1 MLLMNWTM
9 SSAFLICLSSTKYCW
24 FEVFSTTTVGTF
36 NSLKIEKEIK
46 VNIKHRGNK
55 YSDIYLYHT

>member
-9 SSAFLICLSSTKYCW
+9 SSTFLICLSSKKYCW

-36 NSLKIEKEIK
+36 NSLKIKKKREVKIH
-46 VNIKHRGNK
+46 VKHREQ
-55 YSDIYLYHT
+55 IF

>member
-9 SSAFLICLSSTKYCW
+9 SSTFLICLSSKKYCW

-36 NSLKIEKEIK
+36 NSLKIKKNREVKIH
-46 VNIKHRGNK
+46 VKHREQ
-55 YSDIYLYHT
+55 IF